1 MPVRVPSVEDVQS
14 AFRQAVTNAIPQ
26 HQESDSQEYDRAYRS
41 LTASVWTP
49 VSPGIESVSI
59 SLSSWLIRGSWEYTI
74 DPHTDGQFPII
85 TAQARAFAASLSSL
99 VPPNASVALTLAP
112 AKASAAPI
120 GQRVECSFTASICIC
135 GAECPTC
142 GNPCLCAPVHLSGP
156 EGHYCQNDHQY

>member
-1 MPVRVPSVEDVQS
+1 MPVRVPSVEDVQN

-41 LTASVWTP
+41 LTASAWAP

-59 SLSSWLIRGSWEYTI
+59 SPSSWLIRGSWEYTI
-74 DPHTDGQFPII
+74 DPHADGQFPII

-112 AKASAAPI
+112 AKASAAHRAAGRMFI
-120 GQRVECSFTASICIC
+120 HGIHLYLR
-135 GAECPTC
+135 AECPTC
-142 GNPCLCAPVHLSGP
+142 GNPCLCAPGHLSGP